1 MRPIFIGVKLIGELN
16 FSRQRSGVA
25 VSAYI
30 MKISMR
36 IGPVGGRGKTT
47 VVRRVAGTGPIIDM
61 CGTRKKDWCITL
73 FYTDTFYGL
82 LNFIDS

>member
-1 MRPIFIGVKLIGELN
+1 M
-16 FSRQRSGVA
+16 
-25 VSAYI
+25 
-30 MKISMR
+30 
-36 IGPVGGRGKTT
+36 GGRGKTT

-82 LNFIDS
+82 LNFIDSYANA